1 MDFYQRYLSLCIEK
15 GESPTAAAKAI
26 GLSNAAPSG
35 WKKGAVPND
44 STIVKLSRY
53 FGVPSWY
60 LRGTGPSPAK
70 PISQPIDEEEQAET
84 AQEEDYDEFLEL
96 LKSDPDSRAILKSYG
111 AGNRDERQMITR
123 MIKAIKGKDGE

>member
-1 MDFYQRYLSLCIEK
+1 MTPEEQMKISECVRQICKAAGSLVEETEKLLALSIGGGHCMDFYQRYLSLCIDK

-44 STIVKLSRY
+44 STIVKLSKH

-60 LRGTGPSPAK
+60 LIAGTQEKELAEAIK
-70 PISQPIDEEEQAET
+70 KVFEEQA
-84 AQEEDYDEFLEL
+84 
-96 LKSDPDSRAILKSYG
+96 
-111 AGNRDERQMITR
+111 
-123 MIKAIKGKDGE
+123 GK